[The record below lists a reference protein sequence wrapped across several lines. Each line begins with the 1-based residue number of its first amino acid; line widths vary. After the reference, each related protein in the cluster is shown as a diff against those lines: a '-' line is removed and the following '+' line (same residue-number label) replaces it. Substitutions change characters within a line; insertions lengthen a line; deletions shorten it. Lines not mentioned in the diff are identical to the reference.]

1 MGWFPAIY
9 PSNATM
15 AAKVALKETFLD
27 FQPRFSGVW
36 LRISLSVAEAFPGER
51 AAEARLQEAR
61 MDIKVLET
69 QAAPNQPANELG
81 KRIRRLRKA
90 RERTLD
96 SLAQE
101 VGLTKGYLSK
111 VETGR
116 QMPPLATLSKVARAL
131 GTDLSSL
138 LEPGAMS
145 GNDES
150 SAGVSLVRADQRRP
164 VIRGGSSFGYDYQS
178 LVQNASGRH
187 MSPFLFTFPR
197 QILKEVFFEH
207 AGEELI
213 FVLSGTVEFE
223 VGSERYELKP
233 GDCIYFDAR
242 MRHRGRGKGG
252 EAKALVVMLEPHQ
265 GGD

>member
-1 MGWFPAIY
+1 
-9 PSNATM
+9 
-15 AAKVALKETFLD
+15 
-27 FQPRFSGVW
+27 
-36 LRISLSVAEAFPGER
+36 
-51 AAEARLQEAR
+51 
-61 MDIKVLET
+61 MDIKVLENK
-69 QAAPNQPANELG
+69 AERSQPADELG
-81 KRIRRLRKA
+81 KRIRKLRKV

-101 VGLTKGYLSK
+101 AGITKGYLSK

-116 QMPPLATLSKVARAL
+116 QIPPLATLSKVAKAL

-138 LEPGAMS
+138 LETGA
-145 GNDES
+145 G
-150 SAGVSLVRADQRRP
+150 SASADITNGVSLVRATERRP

-187 MSPFLFTFPR
+187 MSPFLFTFPQ

-207 AGEELI
+207 AGEEII

-223 VGSERYELKP
+223 VGSELYELTP
-233 GDCIYFDAR
+233 GDCIYFDAS

-252 EAKALVVMLEPHQ
+252 EAKALVVMFEPRQ
-265 GGD
+265 TPGRAGN

>member
-1 MGWFPAIY
+1 
-9 PSNATM
+9 
-15 AAKVALKETFLD
+15 
-27 FQPRFSGVW
+27 
-36 LRISLSVAEAFPGER
+36 
-51 AAEARLQEAR
+51 

-69 QAAPNQPANELG
+69 QGAPGQPADELG
-81 KRIRRLRKA
+81 KRIRQLPKA
-90 RERTLD
+90 RNRT
-96 SLAQE
+96 LAQE
-101 VGLTKGYLSK
+101 VGLTRGYLSK
-111 VETGR
+111 LETGR
-116 QMPPLATLSKVARAL
+116 QIPPLATLSKVAHAL

-138 LEPGAMS
+138 LEADSRSGGADVL
-145 GNDES
+145 G
-150 SAGVSLVRADQRRP
+150 GVSLVRAEQRRP

-187 MSPFLFTFPR
+187 MSPFLFTFPQ

-223 VGSERYELKP
+223 VGSERYELRP

-252 EAKALVVMLEPHQ
+252 EAKALVVMFEPR
-265 GGD
+265 

>member
-1 MGWFPAIY
+1 M
-9 PSNATM
+9 
-15 AAKVALKETFLD
+15 E
-27 FQPRFSGVW
+27 
-36 LRISLSVAEAFPGER
+36 
-51 AAEARLQEAR
+51 
-61 MDIKVLET
+61 IKVLET
-69 QAAPNQPANELG
+69 QAPSQPADLLG
-81 KRIRRLRKA
+81 KRIRRLRNA
-90 RERTLD
+90 RDRTLD
-96 SLAQE
+96 SLARE

-116 QMPPLATLSKVARAL
+116 QIPPLATLSKVARAL
-131 GTDLSSL
+131 GTDLPSL
-138 LEPGAMS
+138 LETGWRSGSEDRPG
-145 GNDES
+145 GI
-150 SAGVSLVRADQRRP
+150 SLVRAEERRP

-187 MSPFLFTFPR
+187 MSPFLFTFPQ

-223 VGSERYELKP
+223 IGDERYELKP
-233 GDCIYFDAR
+233 GDCIYFDAT

-265 GGD
+265 SGD